1 MPIKRSAIVAAFV
14 LAILMPSTAR
24 ADGLF
29 SAFLGP
35 VFAGDTINNKLT
47 YGASI
52 GSMGGVAG
60 FEVDFGYTPDFFK
73 PEGAGDDALGSK
85 TNVTTL
91 MGNLIVGAGKPGAGI
106 RPYVVGGA
114 GLIRSNVS
122 GVGDLFE
129 DLSKNSFGIDFGFGV
144 NGFVSH
150 GVGIKGDVRYFRSLT
165 GSDDSGVLGID
176 LGDFDFWRG
185 TVGVVFRF

>member
-1 MPIKRSAIVAAFV
+1 MLIRKGAIVAAFV
-14 LAILMPSTAR
+14 LASLMPSTAR

-29 SAFLGP
+29 SAFIGTN
-35 VFAGDTINNKLT
+35 FAGDTVNNKVT

-52 GSMGGVAG
+52 GSMGGTAG
-60 FEVDFGYTPDFFK
+60 FEVDFGYSPDFFE
-73 PEGAGDDALGSK
+73 PEGADPALTVD

-91 MGNLIVGAGKPGAGI
+91 MGNIIFGAGKPGAGI
-106 RPYVVGGA
+106 RPYVLGGA
-114 GLIRSNVS
+114 GLIRTNVN
-122 GVGDLFE
+122 GVGDILS
-129 DLSKNSFGIDFGFGV
+129 DLSKNSFGVDFGFGV
-144 NGFVSH
+144 NGFVSN

-165 GSDDSGVLGID
+165 GSDDSGILGVD